1 MESETIVRTG
11 LAVPRLFTKEGS
23 DVYSGITFERRSSVI
38 KNADGSIVAEIE
50 DVEVPSFWSQVAT
63 DILAQKYFRKTG
75 VPQYDEDGNEILT
88 ESGQAVTGSEK
99 SIKQVAHRL
108 AGCWRHWGEKY
119 DYFAS
124 KKDAQTFED
133 ELKFM
138 IVNQFAAP
146 NSPQWFNTGLAW
158 AYGIKG
164 QAQGHHYVDPA
175 TGQLLVSEDAYT
187 HPQPHACADYHTL
200 LYTEEGNRYIGGLVE
215 QDRIGLR
222 VFDGEK
228 FVKILATKYN
238 GKREVFRI
246 KLKNGNYID
255 LTDNHLVLSATKRRK
270 DGGRYVW
277 DAVQNLR
284 AGMKL
289 QQPAMLGV
297 NEQNVFAE
305 DLAEARLAGWI
316 VGDGSVGIYQ
326 NVMRL
331 EIITVNEE
339 EHKTVLDDIRTV
351 FGEQVSYWV
360 TSFDTESD
368 HIEGKRIHLAGK
380 KIESFVNKYGLL
392 RRSREARVPEKILC
406 GAPQQAREFLKALFQ
421 ADGCVR
427 LRSERNSGDIT
438 LSTIS
443 GQLGF
448 DVLQLLN
455 SLGIYSRLSVCRD
468 AREDREDLN
477 HVIIAYGSAR
487 EQFQEQIGFVD
498 QGKNQRL
505 LTLNKTIQNAK
516 TLPLIREETIVDIE
530 RIGIRDVYDIQT
542 ESGKFLGNGVIVHNC
557 FIQSVKDDLVN
568 SGGIFDLI
576 TREAR
581 VFKYGSGTGSN
592 FSSLRAKG
600 EPLSGGG
607 KSSGLM
613 SFLKIFDVAAGAIKS
628 GGTTRRAAKMI
639 CIDLD
644 HPDVEEIINWKV
656 REEQKVASLVAGSQN
671 CDKFLN
677 DIIRIAI
684 EEKTTS
690 IARSAKL
697 KAAVKRALD
706 SKIPMNYVER
716 SLKLAEQGHTTMSF
730 PVMDTYY
737 EGEAYQTVSGQNSNN
752 SVRIPNTFIDAVKK
766 DGNWKLLRRTDN
778 AVAKTL
784 RARDLWEQIGYAAW
798 CCADPGVQYDT
809 TINEWHTCPADGPI
823 RGSNP
828 CSEYMFLD
836 DTACNLASINLM
848 KFFDKDTGVFDTKAF
863 RHACRLWTIVLEISV
878 LMAQFPSEVLAKKS
892 YEYRTLGLGFA
903 NLGTLLMNLGVP
915 YDSDKG
921 RAICGA
927 ITAML
932 CGQSYATS
940 AEMAEALGSF
950 SRYEHNRQSMLRVI
964 RNHRRAAYNAN
975 AEEYEGLTVTPQGM
989 DPTFCPPDFLQAARE
1004 CWDEA
1009 LTHGEKHGY
1018 RNAQVT
1024 VIAPTGTIGLVMDCD
1039 TTGVEPDFALV
1050 KYKKLAGGGYFK
1062 IVNQSVPTA
1071 LLRLGYPKGQID
1083 DIIRYCLGQGT
1094 LKDAPHINHG
1104 TLKQKGFTQDKL
1116 DIIEGQLE
1124 SAFDIKFVF
1133 NKHTLGDGF
1142 CKALGFTDTQFADP
1156 AFDMLTALGFTQ
1168 AQIDEAN
1175 AYVGGTMT
1183 LEGAPRLRKEDY
1195 SVFDCASK
1203 CGKAGKRFIAAEG
1216 HIKMMA
1222 AAQPF
1227 ISGAISKTINMS
1239 HEATVEDVKDAYMLS
1254 WKLMLKGV
1262 ALYRDGSKLSQP
1274 LNTVSGEAD
1283 LLLLDAEDEIDE
1295 TVDAKKVH
1303 VTIQKQMLR
1312 RKLPAKRKG
1321 FVQEAI
1327 VGGHKV
1333 FLRTGEYEDGR
1344 LGEIFVDMYKE
1355 GAAYR
1360 SLLNCFAVAV
1370 SKALQYGV
1378 PLDEFVDSFTFTRFE
1393 PAGIV
1398 QGHAAIKNS
1407 TSILD
1412 FVFRSLGYE
1421 YLNRRD
1427 LVHIIP
1433 DERPTD
1439 ISREKATDEPPQ
1451 PDKKLAEFN
1460 RGVDP
1465 KSLAAKSKGYTGEQC
1480 GSCGSMRVRQN
1491 GTCTICD
1498 DCGVTSGCS

>member
-1 MESETIVRTG
+1 MESEAIVRAG
-11 LAVPRLFTKEGS
+11 LAIPRLFTKEYS
-23 DVYSGITFERRSSVI
+23 DVYAGITFEKRSSVI
-38 KNADGSIVAEIE
+38 KNADGSVVAKIE
-50 DVEVPSFWSQVAT
+50 EVEVPSFWSQVAT
-63 DILAQKYFRKTG
+63 DILAQKYLRKTG
-75 VPQYDEDGNEILT
+75 VPQYDENGNELRT
-88 ESGQAVTGSEK
+88 ESGQVVAGPEK

-108 AGCWRHWGEKY
+108 AGCWRHWGEKHN
-119 DYFAS
+119 YFAS
-124 KKDAQTFED
+124 KQDAQAFED
-133 ELKFM
+133 ELKYM
-138 IVNQFAAP
+138 IINQFAAP
-146 NSPQWFNTGLAW
+146 NSPQWFNTGLAF
-158 AYGIKG
+158 AYDITG
-164 QAQGHHYVDPA
+164 QAQGHYYVDPA
-175 TGQLLVSEDAYT
+175 TGKLCISDDAYT
-187 HPQPHACADYHTL
+187 HPQPHA
-200 LYTEEGNRYIGGLVE
+200 
-215 QDRIGLR
+215 
-222 VFDGEK
+222 
-228 FVKILATKYN
+228 
-238 GKREVFRI
+238 
-246 KLKNGNYID
+246 
-255 LTDNHLVLSATKRRK
+255 
-270 DGGRYVW
+270 
-277 DAVQNLR
+277 
-284 AGMKL
+284 
-289 QQPAMLGV
+289 
-297 NEQNVFAE
+297 
-305 DLAEARLAGWI
+305 
-316 VGDGSVGIYQ
+316 
-326 NVMRL
+326 
-331 EIITVNEE
+331 
-339 EHKTVLDDIRTV
+339 
-351 FGEQVSYWV
+351 
-360 TSFDTESD
+360 
-368 HIEGKRIHLAGK
+368 
-380 KIESFVNKYGLL
+380 
-392 RRSREARVPEKILC
+392 
-406 GAPQQAREFLKALFQ
+406 
-421 ADGCVR
+421 
-427 LRSERNSGDIT
+427 
-438 LSTIS
+438 
-443 GQLGF
+443 
-448 DVLQLLN
+448 
-455 SLGIYSRLSVCRD
+455 
-468 AREDREDLN
+468 
-477 HVIIAYGSAR
+477 
-487 EQFQEQIGFVD
+487 
-498 QGKNQRL
+498 
-505 LTLNKTIQNAK
+505 
-516 TLPLIREETIVDIE
+516 
-530 RIGIRDVYDIQT
+530 
-542 ESGKFLGNGVIVHNC
+542 C

-568 SGGIFDLI
+568 PGGIFDLV

-613 SFLKIFDVAAGAIKS
+613 SFLKIFDVATGAIKS
-628 GGTTRRAAKMI
+628 GGTTRRAAKMV
-639 CIDLD
+639 CLDLD
-644 HPDVEEIINWKV
+644 HPDIEEVINWKV

-671 CDKFLN
+671 CDKSLN
-677 DIIRIAI
+677 DIMRIAI

-690 IARSAKL
+690 ITKSTKL

-706 SKIPMNYVER
+706 SNIPMNYVER
-716 SLKLAEQGHTTMSF
+716 SLKLAEQGHTRMPF
-730 PVMDTYY
+730 PVMDTHY
-737 EGEAYQTVSGQNSNN
+737 ESEAYQTVSGQNSNN
-752 SVRIPNTFIDAVKK
+752 SVRIPNSFIDEVKR
-766 DGNWKLLRRTDN
+766 DGDWRLVRRTDG
-778 AVAKTL
+778 AVAKVL

-848 KFFDKDTGVFDTKAF
+848 KFFDNDTGVFDTKAF
-863 RHACRLWTIVLEISV
+863 RHACCLWTIVLEISV
-878 LMAQFPSEVLAKKS
+878 LMAQFPSEALAKNS

-932 CGQSYATS
+932 CGQCYATS
-940 AEMAEALGSF
+940 AEMAEALGPF
-950 SRYEHNRQSMLRVI
+950 QRYEHNKHSMLRVI

-975 AEEYEGLTVTPQGM
+975 KHEYEGLTVVPQGI
-989 DPTFCPPDFLQAARE
+989 DPTFCPPDLLHAARE
-1004 CWDEA
+1004 CWDDA
-1009 LTHGEKHGY
+1009 LERGEKHGY

-1024 VIAPTGTIGLVMDCD
+1024 VIAPTGTIGLLMDCD

-1071 LLRLGYPKGQID
+1071 LLRFGYTKEQID
-1083 DIIRYCLGQGT
+1083 DIIRYCLGHGT
-1094 LKDAPHINHG
+1094 LKGAPHINHG
-1104 TLKQKGFTQDKL
+1104 TLKAKGFTQEKL
-1116 DIIEGQLE
+1116 DIIEGQLA

-1133 NKHTLGDGF
+1133 NRHTLGDAF
-1142 CKALGFTDTQFADP
+1142 CKTLGATDVQLADPSFDMLAALGFTKS
-1156 AFDMLTALGFTQ
+1156 
-1168 AQIDEAN
+1168 QIDEAN

-1183 LEGAPRLRKEDY
+1183 LEGAPHLRKEDY

-1203 CGKAGKRFIAAEG
+1203 CGKAGKRFIATEG

-1227 ISGAISKTINMS
+1227 ISGAISKTINMP

-1274 LNTVSGEAD
+1274 LNTVSDEAE
-1283 LLLLDAEDEIDE
+1283 LLLLDSEEGIDE
-1295 TVDAKKVH
+1295 TVDAKKVQAT
-1303 VTIQKQMLR
+1303 VQMQLQR
-1312 RKLPAKRKG
+1312 RRLPAKRKG

-1398 QGHAAIKNS
+1398 QGHAAIRNS

-1427 LVHIIP
+1427 LVHVIP

-1439 ISREKATDEPPQ
+1439 ISREKASDEQSQ
-1451 PDKKLAEFN
+1451 PDKKLTEFN
-1460 RGVDP
+1460 KGSDP
-1465 KSLAAKSKGYTGEQC
+1465 KTLAAKSKGYTGEQC

-1491 GTCTICD
+1491 GTCTVCD